1 MTQPGSIRPPSKEDS
16 SEKAERTS
24 NDPFDALFNSL
35 FAFPRLIYN
44 RGNEHGRAFTRR
56 YQDEHDH
63 QEELQSAREGR
74 RCSRW
79 EGRHV
84 RQCPLEEHLP
94 ATEDSA
100 SRSLIKPSVSPKL
113 EKEVDDWME
122 RIIEDL
128 EKGEKEARQLYE
140 TWMTVPHEKPLQNGP
155 AIQELH
161 QVNNEIERAKSA
173 QLPGDSEWVDIFPS
187 WSVEA
192 GCRWN
197 EHGSRRHIFT
207 KEAQNESPHKSA
219 QDIDKTIKKLHQDID
234 RWLGDADQWRHRF
247 QRGCER
253 DSRLWQ
259 DEGLFGP
266 SMPFSRPLSTLFS
279 LGLRSFFP
287 EQSAMGYLLYS
298 EYSPLH
304 LEHEEGFDSSFRQR
318 FEDLLRAEDGK
329 AMLSKEECSSASRT
343 SSVDWLGR
351 LVPLLKAGENGGR
364 RQVTIG
370 SASDNSSELQVQER
384 KPSFDKPRDTRKSD
398 GEPET
403 EQDMYD
409 QHLTNSSRE
418 PLEVSSIF
426 RSTSQESPYPQP
438 SILSTLTTTEHHV
451 SPDGSVTTKTV
462 LKRRFADGREENSET
477 VETISATRPAW
488 LEQRPDSSAE
498 TEAVERKPTLDEAPK
513 KRGWFWSS

>member
-1 MTQPGSIRPPSKEDS
+1 M
-16 SEKAERTS
+16 
-24 NDPFDALFNSL
+24 
-35 FAFPRLIYN
+35 
-44 RGNEHGRAFTRR
+44 NE
-56 YQDEHDH
+56 
-63 QEELQSAREGR
+63 
-74 RCSRW
+74 
-79 EGRHV
+79 
-84 RQCPLEEHLP
+84 
-94 ATEDSA
+94 
-100 SRSLIKPSVSPKL
+100 PSVSPKL
-113 EKEVDDWME
+113 EKEVDDWVE

-140 TWMTVPHEKPLQNGP
+140 TWMTVPNEKPGQSESGQSEP
-155 AIQELH
+155 ASRELH
-161 QVNNEIERAKSA
+161 PVDNENERAKSA
-173 QLPGDSEWVDIFPS
+173 RHPGDSKWVNIFPS
-187 WSVEA
+187 WSVE
-192 GCRWN
+192 GQCRWN
-197 EHGSRRHIFT
+197 EHGRRHHTFT
-207 KEAQNESPHKSA
+207 KEIQDEAPHQPA
-219 QDIDKTIKKLHQDID
+219 QDIDETIEKLHQDID

-304 LEHEEGFDSSFRQR
+304 LEHEEGFDSSFRRR

-364 RQVTIG
+364 HQVTIG
-370 SASDNSSELQVQER
+370 NASGNFSELQVQEQ

-403 EQDMYD
+403 EQDLYG
-409 QHLTNSSRE
+409 QHFTNFPRE
-418 PLEVSSIF
+418 PLEASSF
-426 RSTSQESPYPQP
+426 SRSISQESPYPQP
-438 SILSTLTTTEHHV
+438 SILSTLTTTERHV

-477 VETISATRPAW
+477 VETIPATRPAW
-488 LEQRPDSSAE
+488 LEQRPALDAE
-498 TEAVERKPTLDEAPK
+498 TQSAERKPTLDEASK